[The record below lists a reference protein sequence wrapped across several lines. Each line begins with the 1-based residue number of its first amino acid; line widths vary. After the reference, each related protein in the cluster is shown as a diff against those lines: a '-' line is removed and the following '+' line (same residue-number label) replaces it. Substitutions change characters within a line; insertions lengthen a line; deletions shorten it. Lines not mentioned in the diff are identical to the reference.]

1 MNKKMMFLVVLLTGL
16 FLYPLTGY
24 SQEAGKFGLGVR
36 GGWYES
42 NDAEEGKL
50 YGGIQSRWKLL
61 PALAIEG
68 AVDYRSEESYP
79 NNRKVTSYPVL
90 VSALFYPIPDAKIS
104 PYLLGGVGW
113 YFLEVKDN
121 QGSNTTKDF
130 GAHVG
135 FGLDI
140 PLNPNVV
147 FNTDL
152 RYYSLDIKD
161 QRIRDL
167 DANGYIVSAG
177 LTFYLW

>member
-1 MNKKMMFLVVLLTGL
+1 MNKKMVFLAVLFIGL

-50 YGGIQSRWKLL
+50 YGGIQARWKLL

-113 YFLEVKDN
+113 YYLKVKDN
-121 QGSNTTKDF
+121 QGSNTTEDF

-140 PLNPNVV
+140 PLSPNVV

-152 RYYSLDIKD
+152 RYYSLDIND
-161 QRIRDL
+161 QRIKDL